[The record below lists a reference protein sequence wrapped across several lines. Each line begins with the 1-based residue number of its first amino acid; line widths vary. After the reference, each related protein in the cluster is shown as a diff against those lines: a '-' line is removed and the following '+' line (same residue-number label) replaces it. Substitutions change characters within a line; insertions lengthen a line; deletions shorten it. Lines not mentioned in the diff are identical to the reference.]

1 MEKFLQLD
9 VWWKAKKLV
18 CLAYKI
24 TKDFPDCEIWF
35 NILDE
40 KSSSFG
46 DD

>member
-9 VWWKAKKLV
+9 VWWKAKKLA

-24 TKDFPDCEIWF
+24 TKEFPDC
-35 NILDE
+35 NISDE

-46 DD
+46 DG